1 MAKQIINIGQTAND
15 KSGDPLRTAFTKVN
29 QNFTEIYDALGGV
42 SFSQVNSDW
51 NALTGVAQI
60 LNKPAIPTDVSDL
73 TDTTNLLAQ
82 GIEGLTVTQDVGTTN
97 VGKSL
102 TENNN
107 TIGSRLQVST
117 NEIGLEQYVDPD
129 GLNNNQYG
137 RVRVSSNGVQL
148 EISQEYVGGISY
160 GRLDIAP
167 TGAVISSSDGISTN
181 SFLFDGSALVLP
193 NNGIIQQRQS
203 YVRTT
208 DGTVT
213 AATPSVV
220 WTGLLNTVSGIKL
233 NIQVEGNE
241 TGDATG
247 WHCQSCEA
255 IIASRG
261 FANAGPGVGDP
272 QMTVYGVIH
281 TSVNPL
287 VTFTV
292 RRNVANIV
300 EVVATPTATADQTTP
315 LYTKIYSVEM
325 LTRD

>member
-51 NALTGVAQI
+51 NAVSGVAQI
-60 LNKPAIPTDVSDL
+60 LNKPVIPTDVSDL
-73 TDTTNLLAQ
+73 TDTTNLLTQ
-82 GIEGLTVTQDVGTTN
+82 GGIEGLTVTQDVGTTN

-107 TIGSRLQVST
+107 SIGSRLQVST
-117 NEIGLEQYVDPD
+117 SEIGLEQYLDPD

-160 GRLDIAP
+160 GRIDIAP
-167 TGAVISSSDGISTN
+167 SGAVISSSDGISTN
-181 SFLFDGSALVLP
+181 SFLFDGSSLVLP
-193 NNGIIQQRQS
+193 MDGLVEQRNS
-203 YVRTT
+203 FTRTT
-208 DGTVT
+208 DSFLTTT
-213 AATPSVV
+213 APAVV
-220 WTGLLNTVSGIKL
+220 WTSVLDTIATAKL
-233 NIQVEGNE
+233 NIQVECSE
-241 TGDATG
+241 VGDVSG
-247 WHCQSCEA
+247 WHTQACEA
-255 IIASRG
+255 IIVERYWG
-261 FANAGPGVGDP
+261 LTGVGEP

-281 TSVNPL
+281 TSTVPL

-292 RRNVANIV
+292 QRNPTTHRI
-300 EVVATPTATADQTTP
+300 EVVGTATAAATSGSI
-315 LYTKIYSVEM
+315 YVKVYSVEM
-325 LTRD
+325 QTRD